1 MRISRAAFLDKKKK
15 LVFIFSVS
23 QHTLKRGMTD
33 QGTKMQKLEPAGEA
47 CAHGQQASM
56 ISY

>member
-1 MRISRAAFLDKKKK
+1 
-15 LVFIFSVS
+15 
-23 QHTLKRGMTD
+23 MTD